1 MNRRLECCRFF
12 HYRLGRLAQRLAHF
26 VHTEGVV
33 GSIPTSP
40 TRDSRS
46 LAMWPRAFFHNR
58 CIPIMPVQS
67 GCGLECR
74 GAGRMA
80 GFRRCNLWLR
90 ANMQPEDGGAELVCR
105 GIVRASA
112 EYVMMSITYEGTLQI
127 ASAPNL
133 QYLRAQRNMPQ
144 GTAGHVARRRA
155 RPSPNGNPRR
165 PIRDGQAAY
174 DLRPVR
180 LHA

>member
-1 MNRRLECCRFF
+1 M
-12 HYRLGRLAQRLAHF
+12 AQRLAHF

-58 CIPIMPVQS
+58 RIPIIPETDSFLCIVTFCICDALNKRMIVCGALPEKRNIDGIMTDGNICTIANELFNICRVQS
-67 GCGLECR
+67 ECRLECR

-112 EYVMMSITYEGTLQI
+112 EYVMMSITYEGTL
-127 ASAPNL
+127 
-133 QYLRAQRNMPQ
+133 R
-144 GTAGHVARRRA
+144 
-155 RPSPNGNPRR
+155 
-165 PIRDGQAAY
+165 
-174 DLRPVR
+174 
-180 LHA
+180 